1 MIPGMKHAAA
11 ALMLALLATL
21 HVACAPPAWAK
32 DGKESKEEKRARKAA
47 EQAHAQQ
54 ALQRGEILP
63 MARILEL
70 ARAAVP
76 GDLLKLE
83 LDNRRLVYK
92 AAILT
97 PDSRICKL
105 ELDARNGAV
114 IKFEAK

>member
-1 MIPGMKHAAA
+1 
-11 ALMLALLATL
+11 MLALLLASLTTVQVVSAP
-21 HVACAPPAWAK
+21 VAFAK
-32 DGKESKEEKRARKAA
+32 EAKESKEQKRARKAA
-47 EQAHAQQ
+47 EQAYAQE

-83 LDNRRLVYK
+83 LDNRKLVYK
-92 AAILT
+92 ATILT
-97 PDSRICKL
+97 SNGQICKL

-114 IKFEAK
+114 IKFELK

>member
-1 MIPGMKHAAA
+1 MKYVAT
-11 ALMLALLATL
+11 ALLLALLTT
-21 HVACAPPAWAK
+21 VQVVSAPDAFAK
-32 DGKESKEEKRARKAA
+32 EHKQVKETKEQKRARKAA
-47 EQAHAQQ
+47 EQAYAQE

-83 LDNRRLVYK
+83 LDNRKLVYK
-92 AAILT
+92 ATILT
-97 PDSRICKL
+97 ANGQICKL

-114 IKFEAK
+114 IKFEVK